1 MEREQGRA
9 APRADPGT
17 HEPYPQDL
25 RDLKRL
31 PTRDLVGELA
41 RTASQMARKE
51 IELAKEE
58 VRADIRAEIKM
69 ASGLGV
75 AGVCALVTLT
85 LLLVAI
91 AFALMESGA
100 LSGWLATLIL
110 AAVVLAIGTVAG
122 LWGWAK
128 RVRQPLATTR
138 HSMKENVRWAKDRIA

>member
-9 APRADPGT
+9 QTRADPGT
-17 HEPYPQDL
+17 HDPDPVDL

-41 RTASQMARKE
+41 RKASQLARKE
-51 IELAKEE
+51 VELAKEE
-58 VRADIRAEIKM
+58 LRADLRAEIKM

-75 AGVCALVTLT
+75 AGVCAIVALTIPLVT
-85 LLLVAI
+85 I
-91 AFALMESGA
+91 AFALMESGRMA
-100 LSGWLATLIL
+100 GWLAALIV
-110 AAVVLAIGTVAG
+110 AAVVLAIGTVVG